1 MVTKEQLSR
10 LQKYADGLDPKIRL
24 SFSNG
29 GSVDIRYGG
38 EHWVSLANKASSF
51 LSMKR
56 VKLHI
61 DKCANAKSNQVISE
75 KSN

>member
-1 MVTKEQLSR
+1 MVTKEQLSK

-24 SFSNG
+24 SFSN
-29 GSVDIRYGG
+29 GG

-61 DKCANAKSNQVISE
+61 DKCANAKSNQVINE